1 MHSQH
6 VEARSLRGR
15 KIVTFHGSNAIEA
28 AKRWDAD
35 RRLLDTARNRKTS
48 ELTFHLVTT
57 HEEPINLEELN

>member
-15 KIVTFHGSNAIEA
+15 KIVTFHGNECIAA
-28 AKRWDAD
+28 AKRWDED
-35 RRLLDTARNRKTS
+35 RRALDTVRKRKTS

-57 HEEPINLEELN
+57 HEEPINLEEMN